1 MRNVDVPM
9 QTETIPQTGLLCTN
23 KNHQTQT
30 DVQDNFRPLIQ
41 LSPLL
46 IAFDVFI
53 RVLLDV

>member
-1 MRNVDVPM
+1 M